1 MYKANNVV
9 NLATKATKIRGK
21 SHRSKNLN
29 YSQWK
34 KRTKMLLH
42 THSTVP
48 KTASSN
54 WQISKSHRGYFDLP
68 IFKRSPD
75 KRWWEPLRSS
85 ILGNG
90 L

>member
-34 KRTKMLLH
+34 KNKD
-42 THSTVP
+42 
-48 KTASSN
+48 ASSHTAAQYQKLHL
-54 WQISKSHRGYFDLP
+54 QIGKYQKVIED
-68 IFKRSPD
+68 
-75 KRWWEPLRSS
+75 
-85 ILGNG
+85 ILTCQSLKGLLINAGGNRYV
-90 L
+90 LAS

>member
-42 THSTVP
+42 TQQHST
-48 KTASSN
+48 KN
-54 WQISKSHRGYFDLP
+54 C
-68 IFKRSPD
+68 IFKLANI
-75 KRWWEPLRSS
+75 KKSS
-85 ILGNG
+85 RIF
-90 L
+90 